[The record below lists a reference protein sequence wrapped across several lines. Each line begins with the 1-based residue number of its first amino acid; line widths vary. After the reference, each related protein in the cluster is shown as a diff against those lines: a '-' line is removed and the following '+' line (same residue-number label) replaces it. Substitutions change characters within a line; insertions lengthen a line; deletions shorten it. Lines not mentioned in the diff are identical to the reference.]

1 VPLAS
6 KKLLDEIGAKRI
18 YEGESEDQ
26 LIITFSDNMVDADG
40 NVKGK
45 VKGKAAK
52 NNDISSQIFEYLES
66 YNVMTHF
73 VSKLN
78 DKDMQVKK
86 CELLPL
92 KIVIS
97 NAVEKSLSKKFGIK
111 EGSLLPAPIVEY
123 YYKNDKLKNPIV
135 NESHMN
141 ALNLIGQE
149 EVHFLGRTVVK
160 VNAVL
165 KSFFERRNMILSEL
179 RLSLGRYRGYLL
191 VADEI
196 TPDTCK
202 FWSIDGENNIDRDVF
217 HYEKGK
223 PDAIYQN
230 IASQIGVGE

>member
-1 VPLAS
+1 MALAS
-6 KKLLDEIGAKRI
+6 RKLLDQIGAKKI
-18 YEGESEDQ
+18 YEGDSEDQ
-26 LIITFSDNMVDADG
+26 LILAFNDNMVDNDG
-40 NVKGK
+40 TVKGK
-45 VKGKAAK
+45 VKGKSSK
-52 NNDISSQIFEYLES
+52 NNDIASQIFEYLES

-73 VSKLN
+73 TSKLS
-78 DKDMQVKK
+78 DKEMQVKK

-97 NAVEKSLSKKFGIK
+97 NAAEKNLSKKFGIQ
-111 EGSLLPAPIVEY
+111 EGTLLTAPIIEY

-191 VADEI
+191 VGDEI
-196 TPDTCK
+196 SPDTCN
-202 FWSIDGENNIDRDVF
+202 FWGIDGENNIDKDVF
-217 HYEKGK
+217 RYDKGK
-223 PDAIYQN
+223 PETIYQN
-230 IASQIGVGE
+230 IVNQIGLGE

>member
-1 VPLAS
+1 LAS
-6 KKLLDEIGAKRI
+6 RKLLDEIGAKKI
-18 YEGESEDQ
+18 YEGDSEDQ
-26 LIITFSDNMVDADG
+26 LILAFNDNMVDADG
-40 NVKGK
+40 NVTGK
-45 VKGKAAK
+45 VKSKAVK

-73 VSKLN
+73 VSKLSN
-78 DKDMQVKK
+78 KEMQVKK

-92 KIVIS
+92 
-97 NAVEKSLSKKFGIK
+97 NLA
-111 EGSLLPAPIVEY
+111 APIIEY

-179 RLSLGRYRGYLL
+179 RLSLGRYKGYLI
-191 VADEI
+191 VGDEI
-196 TPDTCK
+196 SPDTCN
-202 FWSIDGENNIDRDVF
+202 FWSIDNENTIDNNVF
-217 HYEKGK
+217 HYDKGK
-223 PDAIYQN
+223 PETIYQKIVN
-230 IASQIGVGE
+230 QIGVGE